1 MVNVR
6 VVVGAA
12 LRAQCFDRVP
22 KAPILGGGMLA
33 HHFMEKIEPSL
44 YLQPPDSYHH

>member
-12 LRAQCFDRVP
+12 LRAQCFDRVQRP
-22 KAPILGGGMLA
+22 QYWGGGMLT
-33 HHFMEKIEPSL
+33 HHFMDKIEPSL
-44 YLQPPDSYHH
+44 CLQPPDSYHP